1 MPSDDE
7 MARIENWLNEEKI
20 PFNRVSNGNTQFHLL
35 ITLDNVKLEAF
46 TPKVRPERLIIGGK
60 INVSDLDQ
68 QKLASME
75 EGIKAEFMTG
85 LNIGL
90 LQMQVFVN
98 LVGNP
103 QGSPLEAII
112 TESHAFYDGLDKTTF
127 IDKIFG
133 VKRAV
138 MFTQFAFS
146 RLSGIPGK
154 VTQPA
159 PGSQPQLAG
168 YI

>member
-1 MPSDDE
+1 MPSDEE

-20 PFNRVSNGNTQFHLL
+20 PFNKVSNENTQFHLL
-35 ITLDNVKLEAF
+35 ITLDNAKLEAF
-46 TPKVRPERLIIGGK
+46 TPKVHPERLIIGGK

-112 TESHAFYDGLDKTTF
+112 TESHAFYDDLNKTTF
-127 IDKIFG
+127 IDKIFA

-146 RLSGIPGK
+146 RLSGVPGK

-159 PGSQPQLAG
+159 PGSQSQLAG